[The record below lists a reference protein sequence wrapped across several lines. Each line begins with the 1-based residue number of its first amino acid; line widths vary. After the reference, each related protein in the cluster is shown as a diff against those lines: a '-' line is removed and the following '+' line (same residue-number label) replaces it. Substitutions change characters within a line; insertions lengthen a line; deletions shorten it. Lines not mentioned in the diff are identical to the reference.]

1 MYSIC
6 TKNKSTR
13 TYVYSSKLFGPAL
26 TLILALVSSAVIA
39 LPTVNNVY
47 KHAVAS
53 FNPLS
58 TELPFHFSESVYESI
73 LYDGDISSFL
83 FKEDDVN
90 IATDYIYNKLNL
102 GAGDFKVFDS
112 FTDSAGVTHVYGAHM
127 VNDIRIAN
135 HHASAHVKNGQ
146 VVSFS
151 SSFGTAQHF
160 SKRDLIISEPKATVD
175 FERASA
181 TASAQLDIPVYSEF
195 EHVLEYVEQPDGNVV
210 YAYKLQLRNNPL
222 TKWVQVWCDATTGE
236 VIQTIDFANK
246 ASCEPIKTVGLTNS
260 ASCEPIQTVDP
271 ANGISSYKVIAL
283 PRRDPTEGFSMV
295 YNPEFKGS
303 SPNGWTDGEATKGN
317 NAIISTTRGKT
328 ILSTSKGVF
337 DTQFNSTANPRT
349 TINVAAAAVNLF
361 YLVNLM
367 HDISYQYGFTE
378 QAGNFQKDNFGKG
391 GKGGDAVIVNAIH
404 AYENNGAN
412 FFTPVDGKSPV
423 MTMYGF
429 TNSIPNRSGGL
440 DNGIAIHEYVHGISL
455 RLTGGP
461 TASGCLDIKEAQG
474 LSEGWSDVIAMI
486 VLARSS
492 DTATTSIPM
501 GAYVTNKPGGIRSHP
516 YTTDMTVNPL
526 TYSDLQTRNDPH
538 PMGEVW
544 ASLLW
549 EVYWSLVTKHGFST
563 NLYDAKQ
570 SEGNIVTMQII
581 IGGMMLQPC
590 NPTFLSA
597 RDAIVAADA
606 SYYKGANKCEI
617 LKAFAKRGLGSK
629 ATNSYSNDFS
639 VPSECDGSTPPV
651 KQR

>member
-53 FNPLS
+53 LNPAS

-83 FKEDDVN
+83 FKEDDVKT
-90 IATDYIYNKLNL
+90 ATDYIYNKLNL
-102 GAGDFKVFDS
+102 GVDDFKVFDS

-135 HHASAHVKNGQ
+135 HQAAAHVKNGQ

-160 SKRDLIISEPKATVD
+160 AKRDLIIFEPKATVD

-181 TASAQLDIPVYSEF
+181 TASAQLNIPVYSEF
-195 EHVLEYVEQPDGNVV
+195 EHALEYVEQPDGKIV
-210 YAYKLQLRNNPL
+210 YAYKFQLRNNPL
-222 TKWVQVWCDATTGE
+222 TKWVQVWCDATTGK
-236 VIQTIDFANK
+236 VIQAIDFANK
-246 ASCEPIKTVGLTNS
+246 AS
-260 ASCEPIQTVDP
+260 
-271 ANGISSYKVIAL
+271 YKVIPV
-283 PRRDPTEGFSMV
+283 PRRNPTEGFSMV
-295 YNPEFKGS
+295 SNPEFKGS
-303 SPNGWTDGEATKGN
+303 SPNGWTDGEATEGN
-317 NAIISTTRGKT
+317 NAITSSTLGKT
-328 ILSTSKGVF
+328 TPSTSNGVF

-378 QAGNFQKDNFGKG
+378 QAGNFQTSNFGKG
-391 GKGGDAVIVNAIH
+391 GKGGDAVIVNVIH

-461 TASGCLDIKEAQG
+461 TASGCLATKEARG
-474 LSEGWSDVIAMI
+474 LSEGWSDAIAMI

-501 GAYVTNKPGGIRSHP
+501 G
-516 YTTDMTVNPL
+516 
-526 TYSDLQTRNDPH
+526 
-538 PMGEVW
+538 EVW
-544 ASLLW
+544 TSLLW
-549 EVYWSLVTKHGFST
+549 EVYWSLVTKYGFST

-617 LKAFAKRGLGSK
+617 LKAFAKRGMGSK
-629 ATNSYSNDFS
+629 ATAIPTNDFS
-639 VPSECDGSTPPV
+639 TPSEFL
-651 KQR
+651 

>member
-53 FNPLS
+53 LNPLS

-83 FKEDDVN
+83 FKEDDVK

-135 HHASAHVKNGQ
+135 HQASAHVKNGQ

-175 FERASA
+175 FDRASA

-195 EHVLEYVEQPDGNVV
+195 EHALEYVEQPDGNVV

-236 VIQTIDFANK
+236 VIQTIDFAKK
-246 ASCEPIKTVGLTNS
+246 A
-260 ASCEPIQTVDP
+260 
-271 ANGISSYKVIAL
+271 SYKVIPL

-317 NAIISTTRGKT
+317 NAITKNTLGKT
-328 ILSTSKGVF
+328 TPSTSNGVF
-337 DTQFNSTANPRT
+337 DTQFNSTANPGT

-378 QAGNFQKDNFGKG
+378 QAGNFQTDNFGKG

-404 AYENNGAN
+404 AYETNSAN

-440 DNGIAIHEYVHGISL
+440 DNGIAIHEYVHGISF

-461 TASGCLDIKEAQG
+461 TASGCLDTKEAQG

-501 GAYVTNKPGGIRSHP
+501 GAYVTNNPAGIRSHP

-526 TYSDLQTRNDPH
+526 TYSDLETRNDSH
-538 PMGEVW
+538 LIGEVW

-549 EVYWSLVTKHGFST
+549 EVYWSLVTKYGFST

-629 ATNSYSNDFS
+629 ATSSYNNDFS
-639 VPSECDGSTPPV
+639 VPSEC
-651 KQR
+651 R

>member
-53 FNPLS
+53 LNPLS

-83 FKEDDVN
+83 FKEDDVK

-135 HHASAHVKNGQ
+135 HQASAHVKNGQ

-175 FERASA
+175 FEQASA

-195 EHVLEYVEQPDGNVV
+195 EHALEYVEQPDGNVV

-236 VIQTIDFANK
+236 VIQTIDFAKK
-246 ASCEPIKTVGLTNS
+246 A
-260 ASCEPIQTVDP
+260 
-271 ANGISSYKVIAL
+271 SYKVIPL

-317 NAIISTTRGKT
+317 NAITKNTLGKT
-328 ILSTSKGVF
+328 TPSTSNGVF
-337 DTQFNSTANPRT
+337 DTQFNSTANPGT

-378 QAGNFQKDNFGKG
+378 QAGNFQTDNFGKG

-404 AYENNGAN
+404 AYETNSAN

-440 DNGIAIHEYVHGISL
+440 DNGIAIHEYVHGISF

-461 TASGCLDIKEAQG
+461 TASGCLDTKEAQG

-501 GAYVTNKPGGIRSHP
+501 GAYVTNNPAGIRSHP

-526 TYSDLQTRNDPH
+526 TYSDLETRNDSH

-549 EVYWSLVTKHGFST
+549 EVYWSLVTKYGFST

-629 ATNSYSNDFS
+629 ATSSYNNDFS
-639 VPSECDGSTPPV
+639 VPSEC
-651 KQR
+651 R

>member
-6 TKNKSTR
+6 TRNKSTR

-26 TLILALVSSAVIA
+26 TLILALASSTVIA

-47 KHAVAS
+47 KHAVS
-53 FNPLS
+53 SLNPLS

-73 LYDGDISSFL
+73 LYDGDISPFL
-83 FKEDDVN
+83 FKEDDVK
-90 IATDYIYNKLNL
+90 IATGYIYNKLNL

-160 SKRDLIISEPKATVD
+160 AKRDLIISEPKATVD

-181 TASAQLDIPVYSEF
+181 TASAQLNIPVYSEF
-195 EHVLEYVEQPDGNVV
+195 EHALEYVEQPDGNVV

-236 VIQTIDFANK
+236 VIQTIDFAKK
-246 ASCEPIKTVGLTNS
+246 A
-260 ASCEPIQTVDP
+260 
-271 ANGISSYKVIAL
+271 SYKVIPV
-283 PRRDPTEGFSMV
+283 PRRNPTEGFSMV

-303 SPNGWTDGEATKGN
+303 SPNGWTDGEATEGN
-317 NAIISTTRGKT
+317 NAITKNTRGKT
-328 ILSTSKGVF
+328 TPSTSNGVF
-337 DTQFNSTANPRT
+337 DTQFNSTANPGT
-349 TINVAAAAVNLF
+349 TVNVAAAAVNLF

-378 QAGNFQKDNFGKG
+378 QAGNFQTDNFGKG
-391 GKGGDAVIVNAIH
+391 GKGGDAVIVNVIH

-440 DNGIAIHEYVHGISL
+440 DNGIAIHEYIHGISL

-526 TYSDLQTRNDPH
+526 TYSDLETRNDSH
-538 PMGEVW
+538 LIGEVW

-549 EVYWSLVTKHGFST
+549 EVYWSLVTKYGFST
-563 NLYDAKQ
+563 DLYDAKQ

-617 LKAFAKRGLGSK
+617 LEAFAKRGLGSK
-629 ATNSYSNDFS
+629 ATSSYNNDFS
-639 VPSECDGSTPPV
+639 VPSEC
-651 KQR
+651 R

>member
-1 MYSIC
+1 MWDFKTVWPSSYSHPG
-6 TKNKSTR
+6 
-13 TYVYSSKLFGPAL
+13 LG
-26 TLILALVSSAVIA
+26 LVRCYCV
-39 LPTVNNVY
+39 PTVNNVY
-47 KHAVAS
+47 KHAV
-53 FNPLS
+53 PRS
-58 TELPFHFSESVYESI
+58 TLRPSELPFPFSESVYESI

-83 FKEDDVN
+83 FKEDDVKT
-90 IATDYIYNKLNL
+90 ATDYIYNKLNL
-102 GAGDFKVFDS
+102 GVDDFKVFDS

-135 HHASAHVKNGQ
+135 HQAAAHVKNGQ

-160 SKRDLIISEPKATVD
+160 AKRDLIIFEPKATVD

-181 TASAQLDIPVYSEF
+181 TASAQLNIPVYSEF
-195 EHVLEYVEQPDGNVV
+195 EHALEYVEQPDGKIV
-210 YAYKLQLRNNPL
+210 YAYSSSCATTL
-222 TKWVQVWCDATTGE
+222 TKWVQVWCDATTGK
-236 VIQTIDFANK
+236 VIQAIVSPNK
-246 ASCEPIKTVGLTNS
+246 A
-260 ASCEPIQTVDP
+260 
-271 ANGISSYKVIAL
+271 SYKVIPV
-283 PRRDPTEGFSMV
+283 PRRNPTEGFSMV
-295 YNPEFKGS
+295 SNPEFKGS
-303 SPNGWTDGEATKGN
+303 SPNGWTDGEATEGN
-317 NAIISTTRGKT
+317 NAITSST
-328 ILSTSKGVF
+328 L
-337 DTQFNSTANPRT
+337 
-349 TINVAAAAVNLF
+349 
-361 YLVNLM
+361 
-367 HDISYQYGFTE
+367 
-378 QAGNFQKDNFGKG
+378 GNFQTSNFGKG
-391 GKGGDAVIVNAIH
+391 GKGGDAVIVNVIH

-461 TASGCLDIKEAQG
+461 TASGCLATKEARG
-474 LSEGWSDVIAMI
+474 LSEGWSDAIAMI

-501 GAYVTNKPGGIRSHP
+501 G
-516 YTTDMTVNPL
+516 
-526 TYSDLQTRNDPH
+526 
-538 PMGEVW
+538 EVW
-544 ASLLW
+544 TSLLW
-549 EVYWSLVTKHGFST
+549 EVYWSLVTKYGFST

-617 LKAFAKRGLGSK
+617 LKAFAKRGMGSK
-629 ATNSYSNDFS
+629 ATAIPTNDFS
-639 VPSECDGSTPPV
+639 TPSEC
-651 KQR
+651 R

>member
-1 MYSIC
+1 MFIN
-6 TKNKSTR
+6 T
-13 TYVYSSKLFGPAL
+13 P
-26 TLILALVSSAVIA
+26 
-39 LPTVNNVY
+39 LPR
-47 KHAVAS
+47 

-83 FKEDDVN
+83 FKEDDVK

-135 HHASAHVKNGQ
+135 HQASAHVKNGQ

-195 EHVLEYVEQPDGNVV
+195 EHALEYVEQPDGNVV

-236 VIQTIDFANK
+236 VIQTIDFARRLR
-246 ASCEPIKTVGLTNS
+246 TR
-260 ASCEPIQTVDP
+260 
-271 ANGISSYKVIAL
+271 SSRFLVVI
-283 PRRDPTEGFSMV
+283 PTEGIFNVWASL
-295 YNPEFKGS
+295 NKQE
-303 SPNGWTDGEATKGN
+303 
-317 NAIISTTRGKT
+317 
-328 ILSTSKGVF
+328 TSN
-337 DTQFNSTANPRT
+337 T
-349 TINVAAAAVNLF
+349 
-361 YLVNLM
+361 
-367 HDISYQYGFTE
+367 
-378 QAGNFQKDNFGKG
+378 DNFGKG

-404 AYENNGAN
+404 AYETNSAN

-440 DNGIAIHEYVHGISL
+440 DNGIAIHEYVHGISF

-461 TASGCLDIKEAQG
+461 TASGCLDTKEAQG

-501 GAYVTNKPGGIRSHP
+501 GAYVTNNPAGIRSHP

-526 TYSDLQTRNDPH
+526 TYSDLETRNDSH
-538 PMGEVW
+538 LIGEVW

-549 EVYWSLVTKHGFST
+549 EVYWSLVTKYGFST

-629 ATNSYSNDFS
+629 APTA
-639 VPSECDGSTPPV
+639 
-651 KQR
+651 

>member
-83 FKEDDVN
+83 FKEDDVK

-135 HHASAHVKNGQ
+135 HQASAHVKNGQ

-175 FERASA
+175 FDRASA

-195 EHVLEYVEQPDGNVV
+195 EHALEYVEQPDGNVV

-236 VIQTIDFANK
+236 VIQTIDFAKK
-246 ASCEPIKTVGLTNS
+246 A
-260 ASCEPIQTVDP
+260 
-271 ANGISSYKVIAL
+271 SYKVIPL

-317 NAIISTTRGKT
+317 NAITKNTLGKT
-328 ILSTSKGVF
+328 TPSTSNGVF
-337 DTQFNSTANPRT
+337 DTQFNSTANPGT

-378 QAGNFQKDNFGKG
+378 QAGNFQTDNFGKG

-404 AYENNGAN
+404 AYETNSAN

-440 DNGIAIHEYVHGISL
+440 DNGIAIHEYVHGISF

-461 TASGCLDIKEAQG
+461 TASGCLDTKEAQG

-501 GAYVTNKPGGIRSHP
+501 GAYVTNNPAGIRSHP

-526 TYSDLQTRNDPH
+526 TYSDLETRNDSH

-549 EVYWSLVTKHGFST
+549 EVYWSLVTKYGFST

-629 ATNSYSNDFS
+629 ATSSYNNDFS
-639 VPSECDGSTPPV
+639 VPSEC
-651 KQR
+651 R

>member
-1 MYSIC
+1 
-6 TKNKSTR
+6 
-13 TYVYSSKLFGPAL
+13 
-26 TLILALVSSAVIA
+26 
-39 LPTVNNVY
+39 
-47 KHAVAS
+47 
-53 FNPLS
+53 
-58 TELPFHFSESVYESI
+58 
-73 LYDGDISSFL
+73 
-83 FKEDDVN
+83 
-90 IATDYIYNKLNL
+90 
-102 GAGDFKVFDS
+102 
-112 FTDSAGVTHVYGAHM
+112 
-127 VNDIRIAN
+127 
-135 HHASAHVKNGQ
+135 
-146 VVSFS
+146 
-151 SSFGTAQHF
+151 
-160 SKRDLIISEPKATVD
+160 
-175 FERASA
+175 
-181 TASAQLDIPVYSEF
+181 
-195 EHVLEYVEQPDGNVV
+195 
-210 YAYKLQLRNNPL
+210 
-222 TKWVQVWCDATTGE
+222 
-236 VIQTIDFANK
+236 
-246 ASCEPIKTVGLTNS
+246 
-260 ASCEPIQTVDP
+260 
-271 ANGISSYKVIAL
+271 
-283 PRRDPTEGFSMV
+283 MV

-303 SPNGWTDGEATKGN
+303 SPNGWTDGEATEGQQRHHLKALLVKPHRQLAMAYLIPNLIAPQIHG
-317 NAIISTTRGKT
+317 
-328 ILSTSKGVF
+328 
-337 DTQFNSTANPRT
+337 T

-378 QAGNFQKDNFGKG
+378 QAGNFQTDNFGKG
-391 GKGGDAVIVNAIH
+391 GKG
-404 AYENNGAN
+404 
-412 FFTPVDGKSPV
+412 V

-526 TYSDLQTRNDPH
+526 TYSDLETRNDPH
-538 PMGEVW
+538 PIGEVW

-549 EVYWSLVTKHGFST
+549 EVYWSLVTKYGFST

-606 SYYKGANKCEI
+606 SYYKVPTSARSSRH
-617 LKAFAKRGLGSK
+617 LPKRGLGSK
-629 ATNSYSNDFS
+629 ATSSL
-639 VPSECDGSTPPV
+639 
-651 KQR
+651 Q